1 MQFYFS
7 FYTIIFY
14 ISLELHLLSRSCAMS
29 LPRGYL
35 FIDSLKGPVFD
46 ILFSG
51 VYVEISRIYITGL
64 CRLPENEC

>member
-1 MQFYFS
+1 M
-7 FYTIIFY
+7 
-14 ISLELHLLSRSCAMS
+14 HLLSRSCAMS
-29 LPRGYL
+29 LPCGYL